1 MDHRQDNTLSRC
13 PARFIL
19 FSGTS
24 RCGDQSVDSHPETD
38 GHGIDEILDRKYQ
51 RQRFHGILTD
61 PGNKITVYYIIKR
74 IYQHRQDHGH
84 SHSEEKRKD
93 RLLLH
98 ESFIHIYIHSFRSG
112 TKRYENVP
120 LSLFFLYNSSCR
132 ELGILQITGR

>member
-1 MDHRQDNTLSRC
+1 MNDLLIACEPPKESWHDDDADHRENDPVDHRQDNTLSRC

-24 RCGDQSVDSHPETD
+24 RCGDQSVDPHSETD

-51 RQRFHGILTD
+51 RQRFHGILAD
-61 PGNKITVYYIIKR
+61 PGNKITVYYIIEG
-74 IYQHRQDHGH
+74 IHQHGQDHGH

-98 ESFIHIYIHSFRSG
+98 ESFIHDS
-112 TKRYENVP
+112 NLP
-120 LSLFFLYNSSCR
+120 YNF
-132 ELGILQITGR
+132 